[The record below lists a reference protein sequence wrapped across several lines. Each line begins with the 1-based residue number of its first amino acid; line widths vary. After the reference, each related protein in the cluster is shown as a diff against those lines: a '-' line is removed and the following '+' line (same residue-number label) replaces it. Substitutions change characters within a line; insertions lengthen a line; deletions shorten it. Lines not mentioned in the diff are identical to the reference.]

1 MRTLFSNLFSGTLLV
16 ACVFGLSVPST
27 EAAAKKTKDF
37 SETISV
43 ADLKEAYTDAKAGGD
58 KVRILIMPGHEPD
71 FGGAVFNGQYER
83 EFVVD
88 IAERLAQ
95 ELSTDP
101 QFEVLVARGNLGWN
115 EDFTYYFDKQG
126 RRIERFIEDHKEDMA
141 KLEKRG
147 KLKEGTDQAA
157 HNAAREDVAQRL
169 YGVSKW
175 ANDND
180 VDLVLHLHLN
190 DETSHTS
197 DAPGIHSGMAIYVP
211 DSIYGNAKSSKA
223 AAEFLFERLN
233 TTNATSTFGVETKG
247 IVESRDL
254 IAVGAYNTAE
264 MPSLLIEYGY
274 LYEPRITN
282 QQTRGLVFADYA
294 HQSALGVKEFF
305 GASID
310 SRYDTTVLPYQFA
323 SDVLEAV
330 TASTTPSDAK
340 GLFALQVALSELG
353 FYPGTEASLSV
364 CPISGMQNAC
374 TTEAVKAFQ
383 ASKGLAQTGTLGHE
397 TRVALNSAFSLAT
410 PGIPAA
416 PIAAVA
422 PTSPTTSTSCSFT
435 GSLAP
440 EVTDADTKG
449 EVTRLQALLAKDSS
463 VYPEGTV
470 SGYFG
475 PATLAAVKRFQLKQG
490 IVPSTSPAYG
500 TVGPAT
506 KAALS
511 TACSTSSS

>member
-1 MRTLFSNLFSGTLLV
+1 MRTLFSNLLSGTLLV

-27 EAAAKKTKDF
+27 EAATKKTKNF

-43 ADLKEAYTDAKAGGD
+43 ADLQEAYTDAAQGGD

-71 FGGAVFNGQYER
+71 FGGAVFKGHYER

-88 IAERLAQ
+88 IAERIAQ
-95 ELSTDP
+95 ELSADP

-126 RRIERFIEDHKEDMA
+126 RRIARFIEDRKEDMM

-147 KLKEGTDQAA
+147 KLKESTDQAA
-157 HNAAREDVAQRL
+157 HNAARADVAQRL
-169 YGVSKW
+169 YGISKW

-190 DETSHTS
+190 DEAARSAE
-197 DAPGIHSGMAIYVP
+197 APGIHSGMAIYVP

-223 AAEFLFERLN
+223 AAELLFARLN

-247 IVESRDL
+247 IVESREL

-274 LYEPRITN
+274 MYEPRIIN
-282 QQTRGLVFADYA
+282 PHTRGLVFADYA
-294 HQSALGVKEFF
+294 HQTALGVKEFF
-305 GASID
+305 GASVD

-323 SDVLEAV
+323 HDVLEAT
-330 TASTTPSDAK
+330 TASTTPSDTK
-340 GLFALQVALSELG
+340 GLFALQAALHQLG

-374 TTEAVKAFQ
+374 TAEAVKAFQ
-383 ASKGLAQTGTLGHE
+383 VSKGLVQTGMLGHE
-397 TRVALNSAFSLAT
+397 TRVALNSAFSLVT
-410 PGIPAA
+410 PGIATT
-416 PIAAVA
+416 PIAVA
-422 PTSPTTSTSCSFT
+422 PVSPATNMSCSFT
-435 GSLAP
+435 GSLASDA
-440 EVTDADTKG
+440 TDADTNG
-449 EVTRLQALLAKDSS
+449 EVTRLQTLLAKDSA

-511 TACSTSSS
+511 TKCSTSGT